1 MRFEIVFLVSRFR
14 GWIEGSGKGERRH
27 CIEALLIS
35 QEAESADC
43 KEWESDLRVFIFNVN
58 RCHQDHFYNS
68 ITNIPD
74 KPSLLFPQI
83 PYIYQ
88 KYLPLL
94 I

>member
-1 MRFEIVFLVSRFR
+1 MRFEIVFLSFPRMD
-14 GWIEGSGKGERRH
+14 WGKGELKPY
-27 CIEALLIS
+27 IEALLIS

-74 KPSLLFPQI
+74 KPSLLFPRI
-83 PYIYQ
+83 PNIYQ

>member
-1 MRFEIVFLVSRFR
+1 MNEIWNSFSRLSILR
-14 GWIEGSGKGERRH
+14 MDWGKGEWKH

-58 RCHQDHFYNS
+58 RCRQDHFYNS